1 MGASARQGPHQ
12 AAQKSTMTG
21 CSDLSTSWSKLASVT
36 STIASLAIHPPEVRR
51 SSPGRGCAEPSF
63 HRNIPT
69 PFRCWRQLLDASS
82 HLVAQSS
89 LAREALAFRKLRPK
103 KIKGAQRVNAERLEG
118 SPPPELPDYRLNCPA
133 KL

>member
-36 STIASLAIHPPEVRR
+36 STTASLAIHPPEGRR

-82 HLVAQSS
+82 RLVTPEEPGA
-89 LAREALAFRKLRPK
+89 AALAFRKLRK
-103 KIKGAQRVNAERLEG
+103 KK
-118 SPPPELPDYRLNCPA
+118 A
-133 KL
+133 KALSV